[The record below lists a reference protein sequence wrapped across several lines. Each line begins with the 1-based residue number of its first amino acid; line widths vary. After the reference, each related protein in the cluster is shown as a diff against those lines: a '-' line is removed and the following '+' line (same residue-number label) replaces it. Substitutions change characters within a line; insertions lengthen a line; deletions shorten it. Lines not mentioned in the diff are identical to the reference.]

1 MRLSRLARALLATL
15 IGILAAVIPDS
26 IAGISGQDSP
36 ILVSC
41 LLAVGLVGLSLGPWA
56 ALWTYASAGV
66 VIVGLAL
73 PVGSEPM
80 GSGDVLRLAIYIVG
94 APFEIMLAMRAERDR
109 ELSAHARERG
119 LAAESEA
126 RRDRQTANL
135 YRDELAAAVRDLQHE
150 RRRLEEVAEAIPEA
164 LVVYDAEGRG
174 TYGNRAALRSLGR
187 SFFDVDADTW
197 GRVTEPRDEAGSALD
212 RDDWPQLR
220 AQHEASR
227 RRMTVRMPMS
237 GRDMLVDAEGTPLPG
252 GGAVL
257 LFRDVGREADERR
270 RLSAFASFVA
280 HELRNPLAVAKA
292 RMELAGRDPAMPE
305 RARSHSSRAH
315 ESVDAAIEILERLEL
330 FSRAESGRLE
340 AIIDPFDLRVA
351 VDAAVE
357 RVRARGSDREVRV
370 TCIGEPTVAGDRR
383 LTEQAITN
391 LLINADRYSAPEA
404 PIDVEIRGGERPS
417 VRVADA
423 GPGIPAELATI
434 VFRERVSS
442 GRGLGIGLYLVR
454 AAMEAQAGTVTLEQ
468 GRPRAIFCLEW
479 PTRPAGP
486 ERAAADPD
494 EISPDDATGAA

>member
-1 MRLSRLARALLATL
+1 MRLSRLTRALLATV
-15 IGILAAVIPDS
+15 IGILAAVIPAW
-26 IAGISGQDSP
+26 IAGITGQDSP

-66 VIVGLAL
+66 LIVTLAL
-73 PVGSEPM
+73 PAGSEPI
-80 GSGDVLRLAIYIVG
+80 GSGDVLRLAVYIIG
-94 APFEIMLAMRAERDR
+94 APFVIMLAMRAERDR
-109 ELSAHARERG
+109 ELNARAQERR
-119 LAAESEA
+119 LVAESEA

-135 YRDELAAAVRDLQHE
+135 YRDELAAAVRDLQRE

-174 TYGNRAALRSLGR
+174 TYGNRAALRIFGR
-187 SFFDVDADTW
+187 SFFDVDPQTW
-197 GRVTEPRDEAGSALD
+197 GRVTEPRDEAGDALE
-212 RDDWPQLR
+212 RDDWPQLA

-227 RRMTVRMPMS
+227 RRMTVRVPMS

-292 RMELAGRDPAMPE
+292 RIELAGRDPAMP
-305 RARSHSSRAH
+305 ARSRSHGSRAL

-340 AIIDPFDLRVA
+340 AIIEPFDLRAA

-357 RVRARGSDREVRV
+357 RVRVRGSERDVRISCV
-370 TCIGEPTVAGDRR
+370 GEPTVTGDQR

-391 LLINADRYSAPEA
+391 LLTNADRYSTPDA
-404 PIDVEIRGGERPS
+404 PIDVEIRGGERPL

-423 GPGIPAELATI
+423 GPGIPGELATI
-434 VFRERVSS
+434 IFRERVSS
-442 GRGLGIGLYLVR
+442 GRGLGLGLFVVR
-454 AAMEAQAGTVTLEQ
+454 AAMAAQGGTVTLEQ
-468 GRPRAIFCLEW
+468 SQPRAIFCLRW
-479 PTRPAGP
+479 LPRPLRP
-486 ERAAADPD
+486 RRAAPDPD
-494 EISPDDATGAA
+494 KVAAGDATGGA